1 MYQEESDLLKASL
14 CFPIKP
20 GKNQNSEI
28 LFTFEKIHHL
38 FIMNLKSNE
47 TKNQVKV
54 HLSYLPKSSFYNYK
68 LQRILRKHLTQN
80 KDFVITKPNK
90 GNGVLILDRILYS
103 IAIASK

>member
-14 CFPIKP
+14 YFPIEP

-80 KDFVITKPNK
+80 KYIVITKPNK

-103 IAIASK
+103 IAMTSK

>member
-1 MYQEESDLLKASL
+1 MYQEEPDLLKASL
-14 CFPIKP
+14 YFPIEP

-54 HLSYLPKSSFYNYK
+54 HLSYLPKSSF
-68 LQRILRKHLTQN
+68 
-80 KDFVITKPNK
+80 
-90 GNGVLILDRILYS
+90 
-103 IAIASK
+103 